1 MIYDLLIIGAGP
13 AGLAAANTATSLG
26 AAVLVA
32 DENMRPGGQLI
43 KQTHKFFGSKEH
55 SAGERGFKIG
65 EKLLEEAMKSGCTVS
80 LNTRVYNLLKEA
92 GFFTAVCISNGKE
105 IFHKARAVVLAT
117 GASENSLPFEG
128 WTLPGVITAGA
139 AQTMV
144 NINKVLP
151 GKKMLMIGSG
161 NVGLIVAYQ
170 MLQAGMEIAAVL
182 EAAQKVG
189 GYEVHAAK
197 LRRAKVP
204 VLTGCT
210 ILRAN
215 GRADVES
222 ATICDVDDNF
232 QPLPSTERDIAV
244 DTICI
249 AVGLSPLYQLARL
262 AGAQL
267 GYNAGKGGFV
277 PFCYENLSTTVE
289 GLYVAGDITAI
300 EEASIA
306 IEEGKLAALSACVG
320 LGLTEEKAVLE
331 ARTRYNANLSAIRME
346 SMPAAA
352 GISKTEAKCLQP
364 HEKSGIQVVTE
375 CVQNIPCNPCE
386 SACPTGALKVGRPIS
401 NMPEFQKQLCIGCL
415 KCVEVCPGLA
425 VFVINYDFS
434 CTEATVAFAYE
445 YMPLPGKGD
454 EVAAVDRDG
463 KALCTSRVVDVK
475 KAGDKTNT
483 LKIAVP
489 KDIAAIVRGIEF
501 YTGGGGVNG

>member
-13 AGLAAANTATSLG
+13 AGLSAAITATSLG

-32 DENMRPGGQLI
+32 DENLRPGGQLI

-55 SAGERGFKIG
+55 SAGERGFRIG
-65 EKLLEEAMKSGCTVS
+65 EKLLEQAMKSGCTVS
-80 LNTRVYNLLKEA
+80 LNTRVYNLLKED
-92 GFFTAVCISNGKE
+92 GIFTAVCIANGKE
-105 IFHKARAVVLAT
+105 TFYKARAAILAA

-151 GKKMLMIGSG
+151 GRKMLMIGSG

-170 MLQAGMEIAAVL
+170 MLQAGMEVAAVL

-197 LRRAKVP
+197 LRRANVP

-210 ILRAN
+210 ILKAN
-215 GRADVES
+215 GRDNVEW
-222 ATICDVDDNF
+222 ATICEVDDKF
-232 QPLPSTERDIAV
+232 QPIPATERKIEA
-244 DTICI
+244 DTVCI
-249 AVGLSPLYQLARL
+249 AVGLSPLYQLVRL

-267 GYNAGKGGFV
+267 EYSAGKGGFV
-277 PFCYENLSTTVE
+277 PVCDENLSTTLE
-289 GLYVAGDITAI
+289 GLYAAGDITAI

-306 IEEGKLAALSACVG
+306 IEEGKLAALSACVY
-320 LGLTEEKAVLE
+320 LGLAEEKAVLE
-331 ARTRYNANLSAIRME
+331 AKERYNANLSAIRME
-346 SMPAAA
+346 SHTSDA
-352 GISKTEAKCLQP
+352 GTVKSEANCLQA

-375 CVQNIPCNPCE
+375 CTQNIPCNPCE

-425 VFVINYDFS
+425 VFVINYEFNS
-434 CTEATVAFAYE
+434 TEATVAFAYE
-445 YMPLPGKGD
+445 YLPLPGRGD
-454 EVAAVDRDG
+454 KVMAVDRNG
-463 KALCTSRVVDVK
+463 KVICVSRVIDIK
-475 KAGDKTNT
+475 QAKDRTNT
-483 LKIAVP
+483 VKIAVP
-489 KDIAAIVRGIEF
+489 KDLAAVVRGIEINAV
-501 YTGGGGVNG
+501 GGSVNE

>member
-13 AGLAAANTATSLG
+13 AGLSAAITATSMG

-32 DENMRPGGQLI
+32 DENIRPGGQLI

-80 LNTRVYNLLKEA
+80 LNTRVYSLLKED
-92 GFFTAVCISNGKE
+92 GLFTAVCIANGKE
-105 IFHKARAVVLAT
+105 IFHKARAVILAT

-151 GKKMLMIGSG
+151 GRKMLMIGSG

-170 MLQAGMEIAAVL
+170 MLQAGMEVAAVL
-182 EAAQKVG
+182 EVAQKTG

-197 LRRAKVP
+197 LRRANVP

-215 GRADVES
+215 GKDGVES
-222 ATICDVDDNF
+222 ATICKVDDKF
-232 QPLPSTERDIAV
+232 QPIPSTERDVEV

-249 AVGLSPLYQLARL
+249 AVGLSPLYQLVRL

-267 GYNAGKGGFV
+267 EYNARKGGFV
-277 PFCYENLSTTVE
+277 PVCDENLSTTLE
-289 GLYVAGDITAI
+289 GLYAAGDITAI

-306 IEEGKLAALSACVG
+306 IEEGKLAALSACVY
-320 LGLTEEKAVLE
+320 LGLAQEKAVLE
-331 ARTRYNANLSAIRME
+331 DRKRYNANLSAIRME
-346 SMPAAA
+346 NPQADAWTVA
-352 GISKTEAKCLQP
+352 EADGPQV
-364 HEKSGIQVVTE
+364 HEKSGIQVVAE
-375 CVQNIPCNPCE
+375 CMQNIPCNPCE
-386 SACPTGALKVGRPIS
+386 SACPTGALKVGKPIS
-401 NMPEFQKQLCIGCL
+401 NMPEFHKQLCIGCL

-425 VFVINYDFS
+425 VFVINYEYNS
-434 CTEATVAFAYE
+434 IEATVAFAYE
-445 YMPLPGKGD
+445 YLNLPGKDD
-454 EVAAVDRDG
+454 EVRAVDRNG
-463 KALCTSRVVDVK
+463 EVICAARVVDIK
-475 KAGDKTNT
+475 KARDRTNT
-483 LKIAVP
+483 VNIAVP
-489 KDIAAIVRGIEF
+489 KDLAAFVRGIEING
-501 YTGGGGVNG
+501 GGGGVNG